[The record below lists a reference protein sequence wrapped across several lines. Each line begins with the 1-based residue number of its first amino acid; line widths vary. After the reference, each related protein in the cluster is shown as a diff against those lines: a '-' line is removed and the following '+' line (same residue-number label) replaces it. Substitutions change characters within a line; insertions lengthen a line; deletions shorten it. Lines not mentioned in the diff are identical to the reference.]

1 MANITAFGSVTEE
14 GVLSLS
20 NRKRLE
26 QDLLQFKGCTVE
38 LTIKKKNHRS
48 TQQNRYYFGV
58 VVKEIEIRMKQ
69 LGNDVTPELV
79 HEFLKDR
86 FNKKHLIGEG
96 GEIIDS
102 IGGSTTELNKEEFMI
117 YVDKIIEWAASVL
130 SIEIKMPNT
139 DLQFNF

>member
-1 MANITAFGSVTEE
+1 MANITAFGSVTET
-14 GVLSLS
+14 GKLSLA
-20 NRKRLE
+20 NEKRFK

-38 LTIKKKNHRS
+38 LIIKKKNHRS

-86 FNKKHLIGEG
+86 FNKKHLIGVG
-96 GEIIDS
+96 GEVIDS
-102 IGGSTTELNKEEFMI
+102 IGGSTTELNKEGFMI
-117 YVDKIIEWAASVL
+117 YLDKIIEWAASVL
-130 SIEIKMPNT
+130 SITIPFPNEK
-139 DLQFNF
+139 LQFNF

>member
-14 GVLSLS
+14 GKLSLS

-69 LGNDVTPELV
+69 LGNDVTQELV

-102 IGGSTTELNKEEFMI
+102 IGGSTTELNKEEFMVYI
-117 YVDKIIEWAASVL
+117 DKIIEWAASVL
-130 SIEIKMPNT
+130 SITIPLPNEK
-139 DLQFNF
+139 LQFNF